1 MYKFSYRSSCFTY
14 ITVIYS
20 YTSPPLKAFSTQKK
34 YRLRQTKTN
43 LRKPLL
49 MHPSL
54 CIVLFFGEKEY

>member
-20 YTSPPLKAFSTQKK
+20 YTSPTAESVFHTKK